1 MKADKA
7 YLELAEA
14 MANSPIVPPCTNADP
29 EAWFPEQG
37 GMPTRELRNVK
48 ALCGLCPAQLACLNY
63 ALAADEP
70 WGVWG
75 GLTTPE
81 RRRLRDRDRNHRRG
95 RPNRTSHL
103 Q

>member
-7 YLELAEA
+7 YFELAEA

-37 GMPTRELRNVK
+37 GMATHELRNVK
-48 ALCGLCPAQLACLNY
+48 ALCSMCPAKAACLNY
-63 ALAADEP
+63 ALVANEP

-81 RRRLRDRDRNHRRG
+81 RRRLKDQDLNRRPG
-95 RPNRTSHL
+95 RPTQNFRL